1 MEDKGG
7 CSQGDGWTEWFAVLK
22 VPILKITIDDQVFF
36 FSLTRRINTPG
47 ELLKVLKEDAWR
59 IIDSEKP
66 CQAKFYETAR
76 LFDYFNGQEATIS
89 VAVLTAE
96 AGWKQRREKAR
107 QIPINFH
114 VTLHDKIW
122 NKEKEI
128 TSQSLIETYS
138 VKAEVRIAP
147 SQGIPGYRQE
157 AIIEGKKF
165 VRLHGLFATD
175 NEPFTP
181 EDDPILKEL
190 FKQANINS
198 EVPRLKRRGDK
209 KNLSGYM
216 DITFFLKE

>member
-36 FSLTRRINTPG
+36 FSPTRRVNTPG

-59 IIDSEKP
+59 IINSEKAY
-66 CQAKFYETAR
+66 QAKFYETAR
-76 LFDYFNGQEATIS
+76 LFDYLNGQEATIS

-96 AGWKQRREKAR
+96 AGWKQHREKAR
-107 QIPINFH
+107 QIPIKFH

-128 TSQSLIETYS
+128 TSQGLIEVYS
-138 VKAEVRIAP
+138 LKAEVRIVP
-147 SQGIPGYRQE
+147 SQGALGYRE
-157 AIIEGKKF
+157 EVIIEGKKL
-165 VRLHGLFATD
+165 VRLHGLFATY

-181 EDDPILKEL
+181 EDDPIFYEVLRQTK
-190 FKQANINS
+190 NNS
-198 EVPRLKRRGDK
+198 TVIRIKHQRNK
-209 KNLSGYM
+209 KNFSECTDLS
-216 DITFFLKE
+216 FFLQD

>member
-1 MEDKGG
+1 MGNK
-7 CSQGDGWTEWFAVLK
+7 QGNSWAEWFTVLK
-22 VPILKITIDDQVFF
+22 VPILKITIEDQVFF
-36 FSLTRRINTPG
+36 FSPTRRINTPG
-47 ELLKVLKEDAWR
+47 ELLKVLKEDKWR

-66 CQAKFYETAR
+66 YQAKFYETAR
-76 LFDYFNGQEATIS
+76 LLDYLSGQEATIS

-96 AGWKQRREKAR
+96 AGWKQHREKAR
-107 QIPINFH
+107 QIPIKFH

-128 TSQSLIETYS
+128 TSQGLIEIYS
-138 VKAEVRIAP
+138 VKAEVRLAP
-147 SQGIPGYRQE
+147 SQGVPGYRQE
-157 AIIEGKKF
+157 AIIEGKKL

-198 EVPRLKRRGDK
+198 EVPRLKHRGNK
-209 KNLSGYM
+209 KNLTGFM
-216 DITFFLKE
+216 DITFFIKE

>member
-1 MEDKGG
+1 MENK
-7 CSQGDGWTEWFAVLK
+7 QGNSYTEWFTVLK
-22 VPILKITIDDQVFF
+22 VPILKITIGDQVFF

-47 ELLKVLKEDAWR
+47 ELFKVLKEDAWR
-59 IIDSEKP
+59 IIDAEKP
-66 CQAKFYETAR
+66 YQANFYETAR
-76 LFDYFNGQEATIS
+76 LFDYFSGQEVPIS
-89 VAVLTAE
+89 IAVLTAE
-96 AGWKQRREKAR
+96 AGWKQHREKTR
-107 QIPINFH
+107 QLPIQFH

-128 TSQSLIETYS
+128 TSQGLIEIYR

-157 AIIEGKKF
+157 AIIEGKKL
-165 VRLHGLFATD
+165 VRLYGLFATD

-190 FKQANINS
+190 FKQVNINS
-198 EVPRLKRRGDK
+198 EVPRIKRRGDK

>member
-1 MEDKGG
+1 MENK
-7 CSQGDGWTEWFAVLK
+7 QGNSWAEWFTVLK
-22 VPILKITIDDQVFF
+22 VPILKITIGDQVFF
-36 FSLTRRINTPG
+36 FSPTRRINTPG

-66 CQAKFYETAR
+66 YQAKFHETAR
-76 LFDYFNGQEATIS
+76 LFDYLNAQEVQID

-96 AGWKQRREKAR
+96 AGWKQNREKAR

-114 VTLHDKIW
+114 AIFYDKMW

-128 TSQSLIETYS
+128 TSQSLIEVYS
-138 VKAEVRIAP
+138 LKGEVRIVP

-157 AIIEGKKF
+157 AIIEGKKL

-181 EDDPILKEL
+181 EDDPILNEL
-190 FKQANINS
+190 FKHASINS

>member
-36 FSLTRRINTPG
+36 FSPTRRVNTPG

-59 IIDSEKP
+59 IINSEKAY
-66 CQAKFYETAR
+66 QAKFYETAR
-76 LFDYFNGQEATIS
+76 LFDYLNGQEATIS

-96 AGWKQRREKAR
+96 ACWKQHREKAK
-107 QIPINFH
+107 QLPIKFH

-128 TSQSLIETYS
+128 TSQGLIEIYR
-138 VKAEVRIAP
+138 VQAEVRIAP
-147 SQGIPGYRQE
+147 SQGVQGYRQE
-157 AIIEGKKF
+157 AIIEGKKL

-181 EDDPILKEL
+181 ENDPILNEL
-190 FKQANINS
+190 FKQASLNS
-198 EVPRLKRRGDK
+198 DVPRIKSRGDK